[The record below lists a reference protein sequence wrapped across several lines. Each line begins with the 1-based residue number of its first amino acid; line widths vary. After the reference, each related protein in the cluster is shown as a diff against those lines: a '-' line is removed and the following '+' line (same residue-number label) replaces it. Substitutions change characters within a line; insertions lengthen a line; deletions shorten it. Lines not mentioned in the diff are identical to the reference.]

1 MNSLDTWNSRV
12 YELDSIFTT
21 IFKDKEAGAQ
31 LLKVTMAEDVSC
43 LANIY
48 SSLSA
53 WLTEAYLFSWLWWRQ
68 HFLPPSQIGHAL
80 SVQGLCGMGKEI
92 GSAWSIHCLSFYLRG
107 SSSTWSPRSHP
118 GLGGTNWGLW
128 SRKEEAE
135 FLRIEWRPWTAPLP
149 DYF

>member
-53 WLTEAYLFSWLWWRQ
+53 WLTEAFLFSWLWWR
-68 HFLPPSQIGHAL
+68 
-80 SVQGLCGMGKEI
+80 
-92 GSAWSIHCLSFYLRG
+92 
-107 SSSTWSPRSHP
+107 
-118 GLGGTNWGLW
+118 
-128 SRKEEAE
+128 
-135 FLRIEWRPWTAPLP
+135 
-149 DYF
+149 